1 MSERHWEL
9 TLTMADRKLSHVW
22 SFFSSHFS
30 VMCAAGLWGTVTKP
44 QTLLIIWD
52 LIPTKNAMRLWQR
65 RAEEEERKGAASGET
80 HFNTFITDQREVIH
94 ICLTFSLHFDGQ
106 TTKHSLNSRM
116 RVLLNC
122 LICFVTL
129 IKHLSSVNR
138 VTSCHWARPSSPLSS
153 AVFIHVD
160 MKNERPDAK
169 MEHSPSNSAG
179 PTPTI
184 IMERG
189 SDAACTGMTINHQ
202 FD

>member
-1 MSERHWEL
+1 MRHCDEATNL
-9 TLTMADRKLSHVW
+9 VNHLRFNPNKECDEIMT
-22 SFFSSHFS
+22 
-30 VMCAAGLWGTVTKP
+30 AAGW
-44 QTLLIIWD
+44 
-52 LIPTKNAMRLWQR
+52 R
-65 RAEEEERKGAASGET
+65 RGEERCCLGRDAFQHVYHRPEGSDSHLSNLQFAFWWSNNK
-80 HFNTFITDQREVIH
+80 TFFKLQ
-94 ICLTFSLHFDGQ
+94 
-106 TTKHSLNSRM
+106 NA
-116 RVLLNC
+116 VLLNC